1 MRAHLRPA
9 LVQEE
14 AFQGLRVGEHAARL
28 RHRDR
33 PGGSAPP
40 PASEVTESFL
50 SETQLQLQ
58 TEKRKKKKLDH
69 KRMTARGEEGGGL
82 GRVAFGAVGGAM
94 ADVVPR
100 LVTYP
105 LETLKSRSI
114 VTPILNKQ
122 LLNKD
127 PAAQLPKP
135 RLAWRETLS
144 RTYQTLGLWRG
155 FFPGVHV
162 ALLGTIPGSAAY
174 FFGYEVGK
182 MATAGH
188 SPAVQGAASGVAAQL
203 IANVFHT
210 PIDNV
215 KERAQVQESV
225 VRAGGQ
231 KRVYSTSELVRRVVR
246 EEGK

>member
-1 MRAHLRPA
+1 
-9 LVQEE
+9 
-14 AFQGLRVGEHAARL
+14 
-28 RHRDR
+28 
-33 PGGSAPP
+33 
-40 PASEVTESFL
+40 
-50 SETQLQLQ
+50 
-58 TEKRKKKKLDH
+58 
-69 KRMTARGEEGGGL
+69 MTAREEEGGGL

-105 LETLKSRSI
+105 LETLKSRSM
-114 VTPILNKQ
+114 VTPVLNKQ
-122 LLNKD
+122 VLSKD
-127 PAAQLPKP
+127 PAQLPKP

-182 MATAGH
+182 MATAGQ
-188 SPAVQGAASGVAAQL
+188 SPAVQGAVSGVAAQL

-231 KRVYSTSELVRRVVR
+231 KRVYSTSELVRRVAR
-246 EEGK
+246 EEGKRTHARGCKDVK

>member
-1 MRAHLRPA
+1 
-9 LVQEE
+9 
-14 AFQGLRVGEHAARL
+14 
-28 RHRDR
+28 
-33 PGGSAPP
+33 
-40 PASEVTESFL
+40 
-50 SETQLQLQ
+50 
-58 TEKRKKKKLDH
+58 
-69 KRMTARGEEGGGL
+69 MTARGEEGGGL

-105 LETLKSRSI
+105 LETLKSRSM
-114 VTPILNKQ
+114 VTPVLNKQ
-122 LLNKD
+122 LKLNKD
-127 PAAQLPKP
+127 PAELPKP

-188 SPAVQGAASGVAAQL
+188 SPAVQGAVSGVAAQL

-231 KRVYSTSELVRRVVR
+231 KRVYSTSELVRRVAR
-246 EEGK
+246 EEGKGTELN

>member
-1 MRAHLRPA
+1 M
-9 LVQEE
+9 
-14 AFQGLRVGEHAARL
+14 
-28 RHRDR
+28 
-33 PGGSAPP
+33 
-40 PASEVTESFL
+40 TE
-50 SETQLQLQ
+50 
-58 TEKRKKKKLDH
+58 DG
-69 KRMTARGEEGGGL
+69 GEEDVGL

-105 LETLKSRSI
+105 LETLKSRSM

-122 LLNKD
+122 LKSKD
-127 PAAQLPKP
+127 PAQLPKP

-182 MATAGH
+182 MATAGQ
-188 SPAVQGAASGVAAQL
+188 SPAVQGAVSGVAAQL

-215 KERAQVQESV
+215 KERTQVQESV

-231 KRVYSTSELVRRVVR
+231 KRVYSTSELVRRVAR
-246 EEGK
+246 EEGKRTHARGCKDVK